1 MLRIWL
7 LAALLTGCGLQGQA
21 QQYYM
26 NVHSGGK
33 TISYPVEGVDSVTFS
48 SVQPEQSQL
57 AGPRITQTIVKEQEK
72 ATVYNIAYP
81 STDPYGNPVTLSGSI
96 ILGDEVLTDK
106 HARGMLL
113 YNHFTV
119 YHKAQV
125 PSMGDLGIPL
135 KIVGSG
141 MIAVAADYYGF
152 GLTGDKNQ
160 AYCMSRHNAQASV
173 DALIAARQ
181 LLKGLGYTWDDYLF
195 NCGYSEG
202 GQTSMGVL
210 RLCTEKYPDIR
221 FTHTIAGA
229 GPYDIGET
237 YRQLVKSGE
246 TSMPST
252 VISTLLAYNEYCR
265 LGFGLS
271 ELFLEPTLSKI
282 EEYLLSKEYV
292 QQQVEANVATTKVHD
307 WLTEPLFDFE
317 STISRRFMEVFEY
330 DNLSK
335 GWTPHPEERISLVHN
350 ELDNSVPY
358 ANTTQMTAF
367 FQQHGFN
374 VIENGDRYRDGT
386 VLSYHGSWDARAISD
401 KLGQHEFGA
410 LPFVS
415 EIIQVVCHYLDIKP
429 WFTISAQDLEVLFH

>member
-1 MLRIWL
+1 
-7 LAALLTGCGLQGQA
+7 
-21 QQYYM
+21 
-26 NVHSGGK
+26 
-33 TISYPVEGVDSVTFS
+33 
-48 SVQPEQSQL
+48 
-57 AGPRITQTIVKEQEK
+57 
-72 ATVYNIAYP
+72 
-81 STDPYGNPVTLSGSI
+81 
-96 ILGDEVLTDK
+96 
-106 HARGMLL
+106 
-113 YNHFTV
+113 
-119 YHKAQV
+119 
-125 PSMGDLGIPL
+125 MGDLGIPL

-335 GWTPHPEERISLVHN
+335 GWTPHPEINQPFLFLAATAPCLPATFRHKAQKHYPFKCYKHIYGHIHTFLQN
-350 ELDNSVPY
+350 KPY
-358 ANTTQMTAF
+358 
-367 FQQHGFN
+367 
-374 VIENGDRYRDGT
+374 
-386 VLSYHGSWDARAISD
+386 ISD
-401 KLGQHEFGA
+401 FVKFNKKRSASATFNIFSKNLQPLILRSGSYPSSPRAEPYPSPPAESGNYISQTSPSRSFTSPGTDQYERNRIGGMCGMRSSGLVIYQLLGITVIRTDEQRALMLQNQIYDLAHTLVDHLDSLDGRLQHARMTYYIGISQIA
-410 LPFVS
+410 DDH
-415 EIIQVVCHYLDIKP
+415 IIYR
-429 WFTISAQDLEVLFH
+429 